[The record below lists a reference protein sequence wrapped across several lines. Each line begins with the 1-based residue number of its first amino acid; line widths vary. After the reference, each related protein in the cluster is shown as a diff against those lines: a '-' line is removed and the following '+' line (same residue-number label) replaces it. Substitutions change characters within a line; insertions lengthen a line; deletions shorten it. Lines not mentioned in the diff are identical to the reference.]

1 MVRSLKIRLQRLE
14 EHTIKDIIPIV
25 WLTFLENG
33 EYEVR
38 VPEYRKGDKEVVMK
52 FKTEKEAWDYIETTV
67 GACIVWDIPPQER
80 SSSLTTKEIEEK
92 PKWLKKVDL
101 NWSEANRMMK
111 VAKEL
116 PNYSTLNNLGSTALN
131 LLAFRQNNYQI
142 VQR

>member
-38 VPEYRKGDKEVVMK
+38 VPEYRKGDKEVVMT

-67 GACIVWDIPPQER
+67 GACIVWDIPPQ
-80 SSSLTTKEIEEK
+80 
-92 PKWLKKVDL
+92 
-101 NWSEANRMMK
+101 
-111 VAKEL
+111 
-116 PNYSTLNNLGSTALN
+116 
-131 LLAFRQNNYQI
+131 
-142 VQR
+142 

>member
-14 EHTIKDIIPIV
+14 EHTIKDITPIV

-67 GACIVWDIPPQER
+67 GDCIVWDIPPQ
-80 SSSLTTKEIEEK
+80 
-92 PKWLKKVDL
+92 
-101 NWSEANRMMK
+101 
-111 VAKEL
+111 
-116 PNYSTLNNLGSTALN
+116 
-131 LLAFRQNNYQI
+131 
-142 VQR
+142 

>member
-52 FKTEKEAWDYIETTV
+52 IKTEKEAWDYIETTV
-67 GACIVWDIPPQER
+67 GACIVWDIPPQ
-80 SSSLTTKEIEEK
+80 
-92 PKWLKKVDL
+92 
-101 NWSEANRMMK
+101 
-111 VAKEL
+111 
-116 PNYSTLNNLGSTALN
+116 
-131 LLAFRQNNYQI
+131 
-142 VQR
+142 

>member
-14 EHTIKDIIPIV
+14 EHTIKDITPIV

-67 GACIVWDIPPQER
+67 GACIVWDIPPQ
-80 SSSLTTKEIEEK
+80 
-92 PKWLKKVDL
+92 
-101 NWSEANRMMK
+101 
-111 VAKEL
+111 
-116 PNYSTLNNLGSTALN
+116 
-131 LLAFRQNNYQI
+131 
-142 VQR
+142 